1 MRSAIR
7 VKNDA
12 AELEKLRT
20 WLRAFAEEHGLFE
33 SDIHAVE
40 LVLEE
45 LLLNVIAHGHDDGCE
60 HFIAMRLSAV
70 GADLQIEVED
80 DGRAFDP
87 ADAPLPDLDASVE
100 TRTVGGL
107 GLHLVRSFVDELR
120 YSRAGERNLLTLVKR
135 GVIQRQAS

>member
-1 MRSAIR
+1 MSSAIR

-12 AELEKLRT
+12 AELEKLGT
-20 WLRAFAEEHGLFE
+20 WLRAFAGEHGLFE
-33 SDIHAVE
+33 VDIHAVE

-45 LLLNVIAHGHDDGCE
+45 LLLNVIAHGHEDDCE
-60 HFIAMRLSAV
+60 HFIAMRLSAI

-100 TRTVGGL
+100 TRTFGGL
-107 GLHLVRSFVDELR
+107 GLHLVRSFVDELSYCR
-120 YSRAGERNLLTLVKR
+120 SGELNLLTLVKR
-135 GVIQRQAS
+135 GVIRRQAS